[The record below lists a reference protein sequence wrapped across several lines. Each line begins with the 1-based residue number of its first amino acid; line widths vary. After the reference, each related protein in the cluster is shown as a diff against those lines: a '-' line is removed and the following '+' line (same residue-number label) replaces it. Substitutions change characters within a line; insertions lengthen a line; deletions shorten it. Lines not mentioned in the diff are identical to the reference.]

1 MIKRTRSYLY
11 SLFDGS
17 LFFSRLGQAINKFFV
32 ILILTNVIAVILDSD
47 QNIHNKYE
55 PFFFAFEFFSVVI
68 FSIEYLI
75 RIFIAVEKDNPE
87 KLSNL
92 KLRLRYMTSFVGII
106 DLLAI
111 LPFYLS
117 AFTTMDLR
125 FLRLMRILRLFKLSH
140 YFKGLNFFLTVIKKE
155 AMSIGSAIFSMMV
168 LVVISASVM
177 YNLEHIAQPEK
188 FSSIPNAIWWA
199 IVTMTTVGYGDVYP
213 VTFAGKLLAAFIMLL
228 GVGVVALPAGI
239 LAARFGD
246 EIKTRK
252 DHLKAHVVKALT
264 DGHMSNLEE
273 NELQKLCRDL
283 ELSEDELKLI
293 IKDYEITHQTS
304 LSRCP
309 HCNKELSPTRRKED
323 RRSKS

>member
-1 MIKRTRSYLY
+1 MIKKSRSYLY
-11 SLFDGS
+11 SLFEGS
-17 LFFSRLGQAINKFFV
+17 LFFSRLGQIINKFFV

-47 QNIHNKYE
+47 QDLHLKYKS
-55 PFFFAFEFFSVVI
+55 FFVVFEIFSVVI
-68 FSIEYLI
+68 FSLEYLI
-75 RIFIAVEKDNPE
+75 RIFIAVEKDNPDNQSH
-87 KLSNL
+87 LS
-92 KLRLRYMTSFVGII
+92 LRIKYITSFVGII

-140 YFKGLNFFLTVIKKE
+140 YFKGLNFFLTVLKKE
-155 AMSIGSAIFSMMV
+155 AMSIGSAVFSMLV
-168 LVVISASVM
+168 LVVISASIM
-177 YNLEHIAQPEK
+177 YNLEHVAQPDH
-188 FSSIPNAIWWA
+188 FSSIPDAIWWA
-199 IVTMTTVGYGDVYP
+199 IVTMTTVGYGDVVP
-213 VTFAGKLLAAFIMLL
+213 ITFGGKILAAFIMLL

-264 DGHMSNLEE
+264 DGHMSKLEE
-273 NELQKLCRDL
+273 YELENLCRDL
-283 ELSEDELKLI
+283 QLSEEELKQI

-304 LSRCP
+304 LSKCP
-309 HCNKELSPTRRKED
+309 HCKKELFWSRRKGD
-323 RRSKS
+323 RI